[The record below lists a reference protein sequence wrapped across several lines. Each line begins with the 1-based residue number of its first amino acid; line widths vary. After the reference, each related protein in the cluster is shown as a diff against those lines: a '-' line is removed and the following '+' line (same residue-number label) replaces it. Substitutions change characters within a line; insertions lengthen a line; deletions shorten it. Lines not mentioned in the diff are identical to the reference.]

1 MKTWDECRNES
12 DLSVRVKF
20 SKNVTTYTV
29 QKRCSPAPATQPRA
43 YLRDDLR
50 VIRDVTCLG
59 SDDASSDDS
68 SSLDSSRI
76 APKCWRAWAVDNS
89 CGMSSPSSVRHS
101 GQGTPQLKQTGMSLC
116 TYQWFAPGWGGRATH
131 GKFDISGFQMSI
143 SPPLGL
149 PCKSNSHPWGPQTFI
164 VS

>member
-12 DLSVRVKF
+12 DLSVMVKF

-68 SSLDSSRI
+68 SSLCNKLCLDER
-76 APKCWRAWAVDNS
+76 V
-89 CGMSSPSSVRHS
+89 
-101 GQGTPQLKQTGMSLC
+101 QG
-116 TYQWFAPGWGGRATH
+116 F
-131 GKFDISGFQMSI
+131 
-143 SPPLGL
+143 
-149 PCKSNSHPWGPQTFI
+149 N
-164 VS
+164 

>member
-1 MKTWDECRNES
+1 M
-12 DLSVRVKF
+12 VKF

-29 QKRCSPAPATQPRA
+29 QKRCSPAPTTQPRA

-76 APKCWRAWAVDNS
+76 SAEGREQWTILVECLLLVLY
-89 CGMSSPSSVRHS
+89 
-101 GQGTPQLKQTGMSLC
+101 GTQDKEH
-116 TYQWFAPGWGGRATH
+116 R
-131 GKFDISGFQMSI
+131 
-143 SPPLGL
+143 
-149 PCKSNSHPWGPQTFI
+149 N
-164 VS
+164 